1 MIDGVTVGHP
11 CCAIH
16 NCHLPLENNQ
26 HRFCTAHQGQE
37 AVCAVIGCSELARP
51 SHKTCKHPD
60 HEKVEGVHND
70 RGQARFQLQERL
82 RRARVAHPNDA
93 LGADIVDASDLVDG
107 EDVVEAFDVARD
119 GRALPAEDPTRRP
132 KIRAQFGRRR
142 THNEQLIVA
151 PCGMIIAR
159 ESFYGAEAVTTVVVS
174 WVLMTFT
181 TTHTNHCF
189 RR

>member
-16 NCHLPLENNQ
+16 NCHLPLENNR
-26 HRFCTAHQGQE
+26 HRFCIAHQGQE
-37 AVCAVIGCSELARP
+37 AVCAVIGCSEPARP

-60 HEKVEGVHND
+60 HEKVEVVHND

-82 RRARVAHPNDA
+82 HRARMAHPNDA
-93 LGADIVDASDLVDG
+93 LGADIEDAQDLVDG
-107 EDVVEAFDVARD
+107 EEAVEEFDVVQD
-119 GRALPAEDPTRRP
+119 GRALPASAEIPTRRQ

-142 THNEQLIVA
+142 THNEQVIVA

-159 ESFYGAEAVTTVVVS
+159 ETFYGAEAVSTVVVS
-174 WVLMTFT
+174 QVL
-181 TTHTNHCF
+181 HCNP
-189 RR
+189 